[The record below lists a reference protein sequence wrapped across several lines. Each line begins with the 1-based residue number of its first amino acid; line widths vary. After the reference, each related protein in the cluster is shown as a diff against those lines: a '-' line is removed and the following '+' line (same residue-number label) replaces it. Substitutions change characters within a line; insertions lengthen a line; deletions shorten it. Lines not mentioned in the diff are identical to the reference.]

1 MNHRCIALCMCM
13 IVATAAAAL
22 LCACSANKID
32 TPRPIPTHI
41 TFDVAE
47 GTWGVACEGTGLADQ
62 YPKAVAVLST
72 WQGETRE
79 GVWFV
84 PGTKGYEKAVVS
96 TKRFAAWNP
105 ADHVQLVAVPNFIE
119 PRGAGWKVVLG
130 DKPIQL
136 SIEELEKKATYE
148 MAVPIRCPAGQTKG
162 PESSIERESRTL

>member
-1 MNHRCIALCMCM
+1 M
-13 IVATAAAAL
+13 AAAAL
-22 LCACSANKID
+22 LCACSASQIDTPLD

-84 PGTKGYEKAVVS
+84 PGTKGYEKAAV
-96 TKRFAAWNP
+96 TLKRNP
-105 ADHVQLVAVPNFIE
+105 GHRATDTVQVVAVPKFVEPSGEGWRVVVGDMRVGGTDHEFIE
-119 PRGAGWKVVLG
+119 KGSYMMRVPVRPTRGLRHGEE
-130 DKPIQL
+130 PF
-136 SIEELEKKATYE
+136 IECL
-148 MAVPIRCPAGQTKG
+148 I
-162 PESSIERESRTL
+162 RTL